1 MRPRTAIVE
10 TITYHE
16 RTKHFSG
23 KPQTS
28 EWMNEW
34 VIVYLTSGQIYHGE
48 NRLDYKIG
56 ICCFSAKRTAL
67 STKSTDGL
75 ARNRYNVSEERNVY
89 I

>member
-1 MRPRTAIVE
+1 
-10 TITYHE
+10 
-16 RTKHFSG
+16 
-23 KPQTS
+23 
-28 EWMNEW
+28 MNEW
-34 VIVYLTSGQIYHGE
+34 MSDCLFNVRSAIFQIYHGE

-56 ICCFSAKRTAL
+56 ICCFTAKRTAL